1 MEGIVKK
8 RVLLVEDDLEMV
20 DLVCKQLDRIGYE
33 VIVAVDGLE
42 AVEKA
47 ASDLPDLILMDILM
61 PKLDGFEA
69 TKLIR
74 KDPKAQNIPILAATA
89 LALPGDK
96 EKCLAAG
103 CDGYISKPFT
113 HRQLEAAIES
123 VLQKQTGHLQK
134 TGS

>member
-1 MEGIVKK
+1 MKK
-8 RVLLVEDDLEMV
+8 RVLLVEDDLGMI
-20 DLVCKQLDRIGYE
+20 DLVRTQLERLGYE

-42 AVEKA
+42 AIEKA
-47 ASDLPDLILMDILM
+47 ASDLPDLIVMDILM

-74 KDPKAQNIPILAATA
+74 KDPKTQNIPILASTA

-123 VLQKQTGHLQK
+123 VLQKQTGHFQR